1 MRRCPLPLL
10 TFSLAILLA
19 CSDDTGADRGVA
31 RVIVRPEHPSVGVGQ
46 TLDLTA
52 TAYDEADNPLPDM
65 IALWQVGDA
74 GVATVSTSGVVT
86 GVSVGSTTVS
96 ATIDAVAGSADLTV
110 TEPTPP
116 LASVTVEPAELRIAP
131 GRMGRLVATL
141 RDFDGE
147 PFTGPIVTWTTDD
160 PSVASV
166 AADGVVTASA
176 PGTTTVTATVEG
188 LSTTATVTV
197 DPLFAIVSLE
207 ILPALPTVTVAN
219 TVRLDLI
226 AKDAQGRCAARPAGR
241 VEHLVTRTGRRVR
254 RRRGDRAR
262 DRRRNDSSGL
272 RRPGGR
278 GDGHGSPTTD
288 RLDRSATGAGRI
300 RRKMSRSSRCIPRA

>member
-1 MRRCPLPLL
+1 VRRCPLPLL

-31 RVIVRPEHPSVGVGQ
+31 RVAVRPEHPSVGVGQ
-46 TLDLTA
+46 TLALTA

-65 IALWQVGDA
+65 IARWQVGDA

-86 GVSVGSTTVS
+86 GVSVGPTTVS
-96 ATIDAVAGSADLTV
+96 AIIDAVAGSTDLTV

-141 RDFDGE
+141 RDFTGE

-166 AADGVVTASA
+166 DADGVVTASA
-176 PGTTTVTATVEG
+176 RGTTTVTATVEG

-197 DPLFAIVSLE
+197 DPLFAVVSLE

-219 TVRLDLI
+219 TVRLELI
-226 AKDAQGRCAARPAGR
+226 ARDAQGDALPGRLVEWSTLSPGLAGVSANGVVTGLASGDATIRAAADGLVAEATVKVLPPPIGSIAVPPGRAVSAGR
-241 VEHLVTRTGRRVR
+241 
-254 RRRGDRAR
+254 
-262 DRRRNDSSGL
+262 
-272 RRPGGR
+272 
-278 GDGHGSPTTD
+278 
-288 RLDRSATGAGRI
+288 
-300 RRKMSRSSRCIPRA
+300 